1 MAALENNNLTVGPWP
16 LPGTAKRSDVLGN
29 LFTAGSLFA
38 YELRPIPYD
47 NLTEAL
53 ANGDIS
59 SIDDYVAPYS
69 TFTLNAK
76 AIPTEPDEIILS
88 CSFKP
93 PIYAEALGIPAGIP
107 FPAIRPFK
115 AILEEPNPTSPPNRT
130 EALEPLDIKEGPT
143 WTAPPSEEPYLVAL
157 NSGDTAT
164 LIGYYTEK
172 AWYDRS
178 WVLRY
183 PNCLA
188 RVNADGIKAIKPDDV
203 PKGVPLDMTIFDD
216 PTVKSTDIP
225 SFWTPERWYP
235 KTKADA
241 EMFDAPEMLPLLQT
255 CSGIISYKATEIK
268 KLRFFYVVFIERVL
282 PGRTLSDLIW
292 YPCFMTV
299 QYNSRYAEQR
309 LQYALSL
316 PKTPTELQFPPQ
328 S

>member
-1 MAALENNNLTVGPWP
+1 MGF
-16 LPGTAKRSDVLGN
+16 K
-29 LFTAGSLFA
+29 
-38 YELRPIPYD
+38 
-47 NLTEAL
+47 
-53 ANGDIS
+53 IS
-59 SIDDYVAPYS
+59 
-69 TFTLNAK
+69 
-76 AIPTEPDEIILS
+76 E
-88 CSFKP
+88 
-93 PIYAEALGIPAGIP
+93 
-107 FPAIRPFK
+107 
-115 AILEEPNPTSPPNRT
+115 
-130 EALEPLDIKEGPT
+130 
-143 WTAPPSEEPYLVAL
+143 
-157 NSGDTAT
+157 
-164 LIGYYTEK
+164 
-172 AWYDRS
+172 
-178 WVLRY
+178 
-183 PNCLA
+183 CLA

-216 PTVKSTDIP
+216 PTVKSTVIP
-225 SFWTPERWYP
+225 SFWGPERWYP